1 MKLDNTA
8 ETVKKLAALLRET
21 QLVRTANISET
32 LKQKLLAQLQRQL
45 DELEN
50 SHFDQ
55 TPPLPGGKKA
65 TG

>member
-1 MKLDNTA
+1 MKLDKT
-8 ETVKKLAALLRET
+8 EDTVKKLATILRET

-32 LKQKLLAQLQRQL
+32 LKQKLLAQLQQKL